1 MDDDVRERGI
11 YEEEEDIEL
20 EEENDEDEE
29 DLEVVVAC
37 EELLVS
43 CELEEEELW
52 GLRTVDL
59 LLLDDVD
66 WALVDEKLDSEDD
79 IEREN
84 IDVEIDELVED
95 NNDVRGL
102 EEDNAVDETL
112 DRCIDE
118 LLEDGADII
127 TLFEE
132 LIVDDPSELIDNEEE
147 LCCPVCIVWLLF
159 PLLLIFWANEHDN
172 SRMCMRNFLISR
184 TTIVY

>member
-1 MDDDVRERGI
+1 MVVDVRERGI

-29 DLEVVVAC
+29 YLEVVVAC

-52 GLRTVDL
+52 GLRTVYL
-59 LLLDDVD
+59 LLLDDV
-66 WALVDEKLDSEDD
+66 
-79 IEREN
+79 
-84 IDVEIDELVED
+84 
-95 NNDVRGL
+95 
-102 EEDNAVDETL
+102 DNAVDETL

-159 PLLLIFWANEHDN
+159 PLLLIF
-172 SRMCMRNFLISR
+172 
-184 TTIVY
+184 